1 MFRAAAEA
9 ETVHAHSHLRAMKG
23 IGSTADNLK
32 EAVAGETYEFE
43 SMCPGMVKRAEEA
56 GEKEAARSFRFAME
70 AERVHAR
77 LHQMLLDNLDSGEEL
92 TFHLCTVCG
101 NIELG
106 PVDKCSICGAGPR
119 AFKLWNK
126 KTACGGLFI
135 ALKTDFFFFRLL
147 LPAPPGKPLRLWRT
161 VAFIKPRKTASQ
173 KEPASSRPKAVRTAG
188 AQRMG
193 TRRRERNQNRISGKS
208 QAKGTGGSCPTW
220 ARSSPAGKYTAG
232 RRPAG
237 R

>member
-1 MFRAAAEA
+1 MDEKTLQNLKEAFAGEAQAKTKYLAFAAKAEQEGYKNAARMFRAAAEA
-9 ETVHAHSHLRAMKG
+9 EAVHAHSHLRAMKG

-43 SMCPGMVKRAEEA
+43 SMYPGMVKRAEEA

-77 LHQMLLDNLDSGEEL
+77 LYQMLLDNLDSGVEL

-119 AFKLWNK
+119 AFK
-126 KTACGGLFI
+126 I
-135 ALKTDFFFFRLL
+135 
-147 LPAPPGKPLRLWRT
+147 
-161 VAFIKPRKTASQ
+161 V
-173 KEPASSRPKAVRTAG
+173 E
-188 AQRMG
+188 
-193 TRRRERNQNRISGKS
+193 
-208 QAKGTGGSCPTW
+208 
-220 ARSSPAGKYTAG
+220 
-232 RRPAG
+232 
-237 R
+237 